1 MTTVLGFKILVYLI
15 IGFILT
21 EKVLRVIYE
30 SFGIAYTGNVWVN
43 WFGVSF
49 LLYFFYTMIRRGFI
63 HYKNKLYKER
73 TSSIIFW
80 LFFLASLYV
89 VFIPFIKGENP
100 F

>member
-1 MTTVLGFKILVYLI
+1 MSSVLAFQILVYLI
-15 IGFILT
+15 MGFILT
-21 EKVLRVIYE
+21 NKLLRVTYE
-30 SFGIAYTGNVWVN
+30 SFSIDYNGNVWVN

-49 LLYFFYTMIRRGFI
+49 LLYFFYTMIRVAINR
-63 HYKNKLYKER
+63 NNRERYKER

-80 LFFLASLYV
+80 LLFLSSLYV

>member
-1 MTTVLGFKILVYLI
+1 MSTVLGFKILVYLI
-15 IGFILT
+15 IGFILS
-21 EKVLRVIYE
+21 ENVLRIIYQ
-30 SFGIAYTGNVWVN
+30 SFGISYSGNVWVN

-49 LLYFFYTMIRRGFI
+49 LLYFFYTMIRRVFI
-63 HYKNKLYKER
+63 SSNDELYKER

-80 LFFLASLYV
+80 LLFLASLYV

>member
-1 MTTVLGFKILVYLI
+1 MSAVLAFQVLVYLI
-15 IGFILT
+15 LGFILT
-21 EKVLRVIYE
+21 EKILRVIYTNN
-30 SFGIAYTGNVWVN
+30 GIAYSGNTWVN

-49 LLYFFYTMIRRGFI
+49 LLYFFYTMIRVAINRNNREG
-63 HYKNKLYKER
+63 YKER

-80 LFFLASLYV
+80 LLFLASLYV